1 MTCCLLLKNFVSLD
15 LLFSIKSIEFLHY
28 VIHKFGV
35 SPLLNGQLQ
44 VKINCLKHLDCV
56 VDAVLCLNQNQRA
69 DVTLNWTI
77 YTHLT
82 SFRLAY
88 HFISNTLVVYKC
100 TIMRFGNTL
109 LVQKIKLQNYQ
120 IPDNNFYKDTKW
132 LFLKQCSYLKVNFNV
147 ATQSCVLVVEF
158 NKLLQQTGL
167 GSAIV

>member
-1 MTCCLLLKNFVSLD
+1 MTCCLVLKNFVSLD

-82 SFRLAY
+82 SFRLEY
-88 HFISNTLVVYKC
+88 HFISDTLVLCAVVYKC
-100 TIMRFGNTL
+100 KNIQFSDSFLFACFTCNT
-109 LVQKIKLQNYQ
+109 
-120 IPDNNFYKDTKW
+120 W
-132 LFLKQCSYLKVNFNV
+132 
-147 ATQSCVLVVEF
+147 
-158 NKLLQQTGL
+158 
-167 GSAIV
+167 